1 MRCTQHLVFAC
12 LLSAGLAKAQ
22 APATSN
28 VTLYGSVD
36 AGVAFIDNA
45 GGTSL
50 RRVESGAL
58 YANRVGFRGTEDLG
72 NGLSAVFVLET
83 GYNVDDGA
91 LGQGGLLFG
100 RQSFVGLRNSW
111 GTFSFGR
118 QYDLLYAGSPLPL
131 DIGALLLG
139 GLAGA
144 TGGAGTAV
152 DNHSG
157 GVRYDN
163 SLKWQGK
170 FGAWSAGAMYGLGN
184 EAGGQSMRS
193 FALAYQ
199 QDDVWA
205 GVGHTRDNFSA
216 PAAGNEVTIA
226 SVNWSVLPTDKL
238 IVTLS
243 DAGAARST
251 DSTSRSRMVQLGW
264 LHNFTPSW
272 MVGVGYGQADTR
284 NAAGAGGDLKQ
295 WGLGTQYLLSKRS
308 TLYSM
313 VSRVSA
319 SGSAGTASSG
329 IPGVGAP
336 AATLRSSDGSQ
347 TVLKA
352 GLLHRF

>member
-12 LLSAGLAKAQ
+12 LLSAGLAQAQ

-58 YANRVGFRGTEDLG
+58 YANRIGFRGTEDLG

-83 GYNVDDGA
+83 GFNVDDGA

-100 RQSFVGLRNSW
+100 RQSFVGLRTSW

-152 DNHSG
+152 DNH
-157 GVRYDN
+157 
-163 SLKWQGK
+163 
-170 FGAWSAGAMYGLGN
+170 
-184 EAGGQSMRS
+184 
-193 FALAYQ
+193 
-199 QDDVWA
+199 
-205 GVGHTRDNFSA
+205 
-216 PAAGNEVTIA
+216 
-226 SVNWSVLPTDKL
+226 
-238 IVTLS
+238 
-243 DAGAARST
+243 
-251 DSTSRSRMVQLGW
+251 
-264 LHNFTPSW
+264 
-272 MVGVGYGQADTR
+272 
-284 NAAGAGGDLKQ
+284 
-295 WGLGTQYLLSKRS
+295 
-308 TLYSM
+308 
-313 VSRVSA
+313 
-319 SGSAGTASSG
+319 
-329 IPGVGAP
+329 
-336 AATLRSSDGSQ
+336 
-347 TVLKA
+347 
-352 GLLHRF
+352 